1 MTYNVPQ
8 FRASYLHRQL
18 MCDNYTT
25 LHATLPITI
34 STMCMCMS
42 PTQIRRV
49 EPLKAKQFIPKRA
62 SPAAKVRSVCGVH
75 ASPTPSHPV
84 IGTTAFQR
92 HRSMAAAGSAAQR
105 SQSRKEKKSP
115 VRTAPHRAVSLRKK
129 PKDPAAQPQHAA
141 LIQSRPVQ
149 SSPCQATPVV
159 SQLGR

>member
-75 ASPTPSHPV
+75 ASLPPSYRNHGVSTPPQHGCRRQRSAAQPVEKRKEIPGSHRTAPCSLSSKKTKRSRGATATRSSHPV
-84 IGTTAFQR
+84 P
-92 HRSMAAAGSAAQR
+92 SS
-105 SQSRKEKKSP
+105 
-115 VRTAPHRAVSLRKK
+115 
-129 PKDPAAQPQHAA
+129 
-141 LIQSRPVQ
+141 PVQ
-149 SSPCQATPVV
+149 SMPGDPRGQSA
-159 SQLGR
+159 R